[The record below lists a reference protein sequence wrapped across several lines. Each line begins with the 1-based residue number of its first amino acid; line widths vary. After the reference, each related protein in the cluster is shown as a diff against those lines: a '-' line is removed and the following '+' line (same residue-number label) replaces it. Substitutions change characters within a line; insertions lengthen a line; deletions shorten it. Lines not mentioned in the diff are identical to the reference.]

1 MPGPDHATKLTPA
14 SLVAALGDWRADDRP
29 AFRALAAAIGAAAD
43 RGDLPAGAL
52 LPPERRLAEAVGV
65 SRGTVVA
72 AYDVLRASGVVL
84 RRQGAGTWLPATGLP
99 TEAWTTDDDAGLRA
113 RRLAA
118 RVVSPLDGAIDL
130 GISALAE
137 PWGLTAADL
146 AVTIDDLT
154 DAGGGHGYHPHGSP
168 LLRRA
173 IADRYT
179 AAGWPTTLDEVAIT
193 LGVQHGIAVA
203 ARLLL
208 HPGDVVAVE
217 SPSYPGAID
226 VLARSGAHFTTI
238 PTDGAGA
245 RVEHLGRLASAEQ
258 LRLAYLVPTCHNP
271 LGTVLP
277 DPRRREV
284 AAIVDAHRDL
294 WLVEDE
300 ALAPLRFA
308 GPPPLPIAAH
318 GRSERFLVLGSFAKP
333 VWGGLRV
340 GWVRASAPTIARIG
354 RLRAALDLG
363 SSSVAQLVAAR
374 CLPHLDTDLEQLRPA
389 LAARAAHLRDGLRS
403 TLPDWDVN
411 DPEGGLSLWC
421 RLPGRSGDELAA
433 AGIPHGVSVL
443 PGSATSV
450 DEVHRDHV
458 RISFAHPPEVLDA
471 AVARLALAW
480 EDLTR

>member
-1 MPGPDHATKLTPA
+1 VHGPEHATKLNPA
-14 SLVAALGDWRADDRP
+14 SLVAAIGDWRAGDRP
-29 AFRALAAAIGAAAD
+29 AFRALAAAIAAAAD

-52 LPPERRLAEAVGV
+52 LPPERRFAEAVGV

-84 RRQGAGTWLPATGLP
+84 RRQGAGTWLPARGIP

-118 RVVSPLDGAIDL
+118 RVVSPLAGAIDL
-130 GISALAE
+130 GISALPE
-137 PWGLTAADL
+137 PWGLTPDDL
-146 AVTIDDLT
+146 AASVEELVE
-154 DAGGGHGYHPHGSP
+154 AGGGHGYHPHGSP
-168 LLRRA
+168 RLRAA

-179 AAGWPTTLDEVAIT
+179 AAGWPTAPEEVTVT
-193 LGVQHGIAVA
+193 LGVQHGIAVS

-208 HPGDVVAVE
+208 HPGDLVAVE

-226 VLARSGAHFTTI
+226 VLARSGAHFTTL
-238 PTDGAGA
+238 PTDGGGA
-245 RVEHLGRLASAEQ
+245 RVERLERLAADDQ

-277 DPRRREV
+277 DHRRREV
-284 AAIVDAHRDL
+284 AAVVDANRDL

-340 GWVRASAPTIARIG
+340 GWIRASAGTIARIG

-363 SSSVAQLVAAR
+363 GSSVSQLVAAR
-374 CLPHLDTDLEQLRPA
+374 CAAHLDADLERLRPA
-389 LAARAAHLRDGLRS
+389 LAAQASHLRAALRAA
-403 TLPDWDVN
+403 LPGWEVN

-421 RLPGRSGDELAA
+421 RLPRGTGDELAA
-433 AGIPHGVSVL
+433 AGLAHGVSVL
-443 PGSATSV
+443 PGSAASV
-450 DEVHRDHV
+450 DEVHLDHV
-458 RISFAHPPEVLDA
+458 RISFAHPPEVLDV
-471 AVARLALAW
+471 AVERLILAW
-480 EDLTR
+480 EDLR